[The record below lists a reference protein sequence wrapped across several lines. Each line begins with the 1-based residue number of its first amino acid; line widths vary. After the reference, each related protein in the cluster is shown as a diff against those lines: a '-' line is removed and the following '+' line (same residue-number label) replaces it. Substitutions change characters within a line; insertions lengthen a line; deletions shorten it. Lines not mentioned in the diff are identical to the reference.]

1 MLDEE
6 CLRPGNVSDLTFLD
20 KLDHFCCSHRHYQ
33 SRGCAKS
40 RSDRTLP
47 HDAFRLIHYAGAV
60 SIRRWGLWVLLATF
74 QACAHTH
81 RERERGRG

>member
-60 SIRRWGLWVLLATF
+60 SMVVGEVYQEVAVVLRIPVLGT
-74 QACAHTH
+74 QKC
-81 RERERGRG
+81 